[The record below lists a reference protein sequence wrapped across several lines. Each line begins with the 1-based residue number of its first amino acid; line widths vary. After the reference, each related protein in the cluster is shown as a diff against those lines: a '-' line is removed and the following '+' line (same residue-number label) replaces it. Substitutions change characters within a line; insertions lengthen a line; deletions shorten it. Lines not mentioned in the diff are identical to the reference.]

1 MIKKLLFGIFA
12 LIFSVAAISQ
22 QQPENPGF
30 ENWEDVGLDEDEPV
44 DWSSIKTSDGGSLIN
59 TFAPYVWEQSTD
71 AHTGAYSVKLTNI
84 YVSIAS
90 TVATGTVTNGR
101 IHAEFSGTGWAY
113 TNSGDSQWHTPFA
126 QKPDSVVVWAK
137 FSPVGNDTAAV
148 KALLHTGDA
157 QIPQADMST
166 WVSLAQINIPG
177 EVTTWTR
184 YSAPF
189 EYFNE
194 DTPQYILFVLSGGGE
209 VSQENSVTFFD
220 DLELIYNP
228 LSLDLTAFIEG
239 PYVGSGQMN
248 ANLNPGNLPLAQPF
262 NTAPW
267 NYSGTESV
275 AAIPNADVVDWV
287 LIELRDAS
295 NAAAATS
302 ATTIATQA
310 GFLLRDGSIVGLDGI
325 GRLNFDNTI
334 SENMFVV
341 VKHRNH
347 LGIMSADPLV
357 KADGFYTYD
366 FTDASAK
373 TYGGEN
379 GIKQLSVFGP
389 SVWGMIGGDGDA
401 SGTVDSVDKTSFWS
415 ILTGKAGY
423 LSGDYDMDGQ
433 IDNTDK
439 NDVWLINI
447 DETTQVPN

>member
-1 MIKKLLFGIFA
+1 MLFSI
-12 LIFSVAAISQ
+12 AAISQ

-30 ENWEDVGLDEDEPV
+30 ENWENVGLDEDEPV

-59 TFAPYVWEQSTD
+59 SFAPYVWEQSTD

-113 TNSGDSQWHTPFA
+113 TNSGDSQWHTPFN

-184 YSAPF
+184 FSAPF
-189 EYFNE
+189 EYFSE
-194 DTPQYILFVLSGGGE
+194 DTPQYILFVLSGGGA

-228 LSLDLTAFIEG
+228 LSLDLTAFLEG
-239 PYVGSGQMN
+239 SYAGLGQMQTS
-248 ANLNPGNLPLAQPF
+248 LNPALLPLSQPF

-267 NYSGTESV
+267 NYTGTESV
-275 AAIPNADVVDWV
+275 AAIPNADIIDWV
-287 LIELRDAS
+287 LVELRDAATAA
-295 NAAAATS
+295 NANN
-302 ATTIATQA
+302 ATTIAQQA
-310 GFLLRDGSIVGLDGI
+310 AFMLKDGSIVGLDGSS
-325 GRLNFDNTI
+325 RLSFESTFDYDI
-334 SENMFVV
+334 AENLFVV
-341 VKHRNH
+341 IKHRNH
-347 LGIMSADPLV
+347 LGIMSANPLA
-357 KADGFYTYD
+357 KSGGFYSYD
-366 FTDASAK
+366 FSDDAAK
-373 TYGGEN
+373 TYGGTA
-379 GIKQLSVFGP
+379 GTKQLETFGT
-389 SVWGMIGGDGDA
+389 SIWGMIGGDADA
-401 SGTVDSVDKTSFWS
+401 NGTVNSLDKTSFWS
-415 ILTGKAGY
+415 ILTGKTGY
-423 LSGDYDMDGQ
+423 LSSDYNMDGQ

-439 NDVWLINI
+439 NDIWLDNI
-447 DETTQVPN
+447 DANTQVPN